1 MSQHQCWVQS
11 VTVTQ
16 LSVIPLALNILWIK
30 GTIGYVI
37 IPTDVTALNESLCL
51 YKLCLQIRYET
62 SESLWHPCGFMAML
76 SYCTGSSTLQSEGA
90 GTEDLMSKSHE
101 FQTFTL
107 NLTLAWSWGPN
118 ALQALGSSR
127 STSPQFSI
135 TWTNI
140 SSCAP
145 GLPRDMNQGTG
156 VGKAGGF
163 PSKAHCWSEPRCLCR
178 CFLMHFYEYH
188 ET

>member
-1 MSQHQCWVQS
+1 MSQHHRWVQS

-30 GTIGYVI
+30 GTIGYAI

-107 NLTLAWSWGPN
+107 KLTLVWSWGPN

-127 STSPQFSI
+127 STSPPVQHHLNKHQFLCSR
-135 TWTNI
+135 T
-140 SSCAP
+140 AQ
-145 GLPRDMNQGTG
+145 R
-156 VGKAGGF
+156 
-163 PSKAHCWSEPRCLCR
+163 HEPRHGSGEGWGIPFKSTLLIWTEM
-178 CFLMHFYEYH
+178 LM
-188 ET
+188 